1 LNFNSSAAKV
11 LDTDS
16 TSYVIKIRK
25 TELVI
30 DGEKR
35 IIVMVRDLSDSIN
48 FEKI

>member
-1 LNFNSSAAKV
+1 

-16 TSYVIKIRK
+16 TTSYVIKIRK
-25 TELVI
+25 TEVVI

>member
-1 LNFNSSAAKV
+1 

-25 TELVI
+25 TEVVI